1 MKFDYLILVIFGLGQ
16 VAKNVAMK
24 YFLVEL
30 ENDAVAKVNEGKIIQ
45 QRFQPILRWN
55 VFPRI
60 DNKKFSIFMIK
71 LF

>member
-30 ENDAVAKVNEGKIIQ
+30 ENDAIAKVNEGKIIQ
-45 QRFQPILRWN
+45 QRFQPILR
-55 VFPRI
+55 
-60 DNKKFSIFMIK
+60 
-71 LF
+71 